1 MERANKFLCPNCKTA
16 IKSFRGFRIGK
27 IIKCLKCEVAFTDR
41 PEDTEH
47 LARVSCGRL
56 SIVLASTLF
65 CLLGGGGLA

>member
-1 MERANKFLCPNCKTA
+1 
-16 IKSFRGFRIGK
+16 
-27 IIKCLKCEVAFTDR
+27 VAFTDR